1 MQQVSRLKKLLQI
14 VILYIN
20 SLLFMVHF
28 FFLEKN
34 LIIRQHIFGAE
45 ILWYYVK
52 LRNAKSAK
60 MSISACL
67 YFLLKHLYSMKHL
80 VRIVNSLILSF

>member
-1 MQQVSRLKKLLQI
+1 MQQVLRLKKLLQI

-28 FFLEKN
+28 CFCFFLEKN
-34 LIIRQHIFGAE
+34 LIIPQHIFGAE

-67 YFLLKHLYSMKHL
+67 YFLLKTYIQGSIDM
-80 VRIVNSLILSF
+80 

>member
-1 MQQVSRLKKLLQI
+1 MQQVLRLKKLLQI
-14 VILYIN
+14 VILFIN
-20 SLLFMVHF
+20 SLLFMVHYF

-67 YFLLKHLYSMKHL
+67 YFLLKTYIQGSIDM
-80 VRIVNSLILSF
+80 

>member
-1 MQQVSRLKKLLQI
+1 MQQVLRLKKLLQI

-20 SLLFMVHF
+20 SLLFMVHFF

-60 MSISACL
+60 MSISAYL
-67 YFLLKHLYSMKHL
+67 YFLLKTYIQGSIDM
-80 VRIVNSLILSF
+80 